1 MNCQI
6 IYPAT
11 DDLIKKHS
19 SEMKHIVRESYKTYN
34 IIEGKKEKEL
44 RVFENELFYFNKDW
58 AFNEI
63 DKHSLYCLAI
73 PR

>member
-34 IIEGKKEKEL
+34 EITKP
-44 RVFENELFYFNKDW
+44 LF
-58 AFNEI
+58 I
-63 DKHSLYCLAI
+63 DKIDH
-73 PR
+73 